1 MNEKLVIKNEF
12 MLQAIEEAQK
22 AKEADEVPVGA
33 VIVKND
39 TVIARAHNLVET
51 RKDPSAHAEMLV
63 LKKAA
68 EITGGKWL
76 SDCVLYVTLEPCAM
90 CTGAILNFRIGA
102 LAFGAFDPAAGCC
115 ISKST
120 LLNGKLNHSVPFLGG
135 IEQEKCAELLSS
147 YFSGKRCSLDKKD

>member
-1 MNEKLVIKNEF
+1 MNRKFVIKSEF
-12 MLQAIEEAQK
+12 MMQALKEAQL
-22 AKEADEVPVGA
+22 AYDADEVPVGA
-33 VIVKND
+33 VIVQND
-39 TVIARAHNLVET
+39 TVIARAHNMVET
-51 RKDPSAHAEMLV
+51 LKDPSAHAEMLV

-115 ISKST
+115 MSKFR
-120 LLNGKLNHSVPFLGG
+120 LLNGELNNSIPFAGG
-135 IEQEKCAELLSS
+135 IEQGKCASLLSS
-147 YFSGKRCSLDKKD
+147 YFSRKRHNNTK